1 MGTLLS
7 VSELEKTFELRRK
20 FFSNKKRTIKAV
32 DKITFDLFEGKTLG
46 IVGESGSGKSTLA
59 RCLLLMEKPD
69 SGIIKFFDQN
79 LLTLGEKNIKN
90 LRKDIQIIF
99 QDPYSSLNPR
109 KKVFDTIS
117 EPLLFHNIV
126 NKQKINEKVIE
137 ILRNIGLDEDFLNK
151 YPHEMSGGERQRV
164 AIGKALSPRP
174 LLLIADEPVSSLDVS
189 IQAQIINLFMDIK
202 TRSRISMIFISHDL
216 NIVQFVSDDII
227 VLYKGRILEMGRK
240 DEVFLRPLHPYTQ
253 MLIRAAQGEF
263 CAVKEIM
270 NNTIANEACVYY
282 ERCELSDKFC
292 AIQKPNLIGTKEHS
306 VACFKVPNNLV

>member
-1 MGTLLS
+1 MGPLLS

-69 SGIIKFFDQN
+69 SGVIKFFDQN

-137 ILRNIGLDEDFLNK
+137 ILKNIGLDEDFLNK
-151 YPHEMSGGERQRV
+151 YPHEMSGGQRQRV
-164 AIGKALSPRP
+164 AIGRALAPNPS
-174 LLLIADEPVSSLDVS
+174 LLIADEPVSSLDVS
-189 IQAQIINLFMDIK
+189 IQAQIINLFADIK
-202 TRSRISMIFISHDL
+202 KQSKISMIFISHDL
-216 NIVQFVSDDII
+216 NIVQFISDDIL

-240 DEVFLRPLHPYTQ
+240 NEVFFHPLHPYTQ
-253 MLIRAAQGEF
+253 MLMKAAQGEF
-263 CAVKEIM
+263 CPFKEIM
-270 NNTIANEACVYY
+270 GNSMYDEACAYY
-282 ERCELSDKFC
+282 ERCKLAEKFC
-292 AIQKPNLIGTKEHS
+292 ATQKPSLKGTKDHS
-306 VACFKVPNNLV
+306 VACFKNIV